1 MKEHS
6 LEEFITVG
14 LSLSNLLI
22 TALGLTDLL
31 GSIYSMFSCISEI
44 QPAQQRLMLI

>member
-1 MKEHS
+1 MKELT
-6 LEEFITVG
+6 LEEFITAG

-31 GSIYSMFSCISEI
+31 GNIYSMFSCISEI